1 MQSVEQPGY
10 STLIETN
17 LQETGGGSTSSGT
30 LSASGTN
37 QLVLVGQ
44 HPSGGLYFGGN
55 CSPVGT
61 NSLTGTVSTADAV
74 SLVLTENTTVYTFTG
89 TLTGSNNTMSGTYV
103 LTSGTCRDSGNFV
116 GQQMGQIAGTYTG
129 TLTLTNASGSDNASA
144 VLTESPGSFTEV
156 LTLSGTHN
164 ETDTL
169 SGIVVG
175 NVFSVKGTVA
185 NNSVNYYGY
194 YAPSQKAVFMVDAAN
209 DTLLGTLRAP

>member
-1 MQSVEQPGY
+1 MQSLEKPGY

-17 LQETGGGSTSSGT
+17 LQETGGGTTSSGT
-30 LSASGTN
+30 LSASGAS
-37 QLVLVGQ
+37 QLILIGQ
-44 HPSGGLYFGGN
+44 HPSGGLFFGGN

-89 TLTGSNNTMSGTYV
+89 TLTGLNNTMSGTYV
-103 LTSGTCRDSGNFV
+103 LTSGTCQDTGNFV
-116 GQQMGQIAGTYTG
+116 GQQVGQISGTYAG

-144 VLTESPGSFTEV
+144 VLTESPGGFTEA
-156 LTLSGTHN
+156 LTLTGTHN

-175 NVFSVKGTVA
+175 NVFSVAGTVA
-185 NNSVNYYGY
+185 ESSVTYYGY
-194 YAPSQKAVFMVDAAN
+194 YAPSEKAVFMVDASN